1 VKVRAAGALF
11 SCRARQLD
19 DEDLR
24 RRVLSL
30 RDSPPLLERTVFE
43 LTPE

>member
-1 VKVRAAGALF
+1 
-11 SCRARQLD
+11 LD

-30 RDSPPLLERTVFE
+30 RDSPPLLERAVFE
-43 LTPE
+43 LTPV